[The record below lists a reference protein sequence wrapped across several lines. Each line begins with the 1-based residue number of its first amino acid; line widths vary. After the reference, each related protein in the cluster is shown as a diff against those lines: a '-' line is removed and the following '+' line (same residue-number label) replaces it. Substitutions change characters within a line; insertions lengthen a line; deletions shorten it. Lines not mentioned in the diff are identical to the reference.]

1 MYACGSLFPGA
12 NKPVL
17 HRKNI
22 KTMLP
27 GAGKA
32 FLHRDLPKAIGEGD
46 RLALE

>member
-1 MYACGSLFPGA
+1 MLPGA
-12 NKPVL
+12 NKAVL
-17 HRKNI
+17 HRSSF